1 MEEEDRADPDG
12 SVRGRA
18 AESTRYLQYTPIYTS
33 TYLINH
39 TAPSLCCF
47 FCLAFAFSFLAAGLK
62 TDLILRAPPRY
73 SHVHTNT
80 TAKLN
85 MM

>member
-1 MEEEDRADPDG
+1 MG
-12 SVRGRA
+12 VSA
-18 AESTRYLQYTPIYTS
+18 AELPSLPDNCNTHTS
-33 TYLINH
+33 LHTYLHIYLPNH

-47 FCLAFAFSFLAAGLK
+47 FCLAFAFSFLAEGLK

>member
-1 MEEEDRADPDG
+1 MG
-12 SVRGRA
+12 VSA
-18 AESTRYLQYTPIYTS
+18 AELPSLPDICNTH
-33 TYLINH
+33 TYLHIYLPNH

-47 FCLAFAFSFLAAGLK
+47 FRLAFAFSFLAEGLK